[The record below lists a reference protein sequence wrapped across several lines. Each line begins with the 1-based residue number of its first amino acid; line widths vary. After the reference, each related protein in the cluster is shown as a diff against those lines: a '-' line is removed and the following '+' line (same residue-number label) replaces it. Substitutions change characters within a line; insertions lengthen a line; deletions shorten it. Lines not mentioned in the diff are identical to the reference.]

1 MSDYYDDLDDE
12 LDDYEDELE
21 ENNEQEGC
29 YIATSV
35 YGSYDCPSVWVL
47 RHFRD
52 EFLKRYFLG
61 RAFIRSY
68 YFISPK
74 LVKAFGKTN
83 WFNRIF
89 KIILDPMVSNLKR
102 KGYKSEA

>member
-21 ENNEQEGC
+21 ENNGQEGC
-29 YIATSV
+29 YIATAV

-52 EFLKRYFLG
+52 EFLKKYYLG
-61 RAFIRSY
+61 RVFIHSY

-74 LVKAFGKTN
+74 LVKAFGKTT
-83 WFNRIF
+83 WFNTMF
-89 KIILDPMVSNLKR
+89 KSILDPMVKKLNK
-102 KGYKSEA
+102 KGYRSIP